1 MATLE
6 DISIR
11 GLDEPSDVD
20 ATEKKADNKEKFSIP
35 SMFAK
40 NPFRLIGLTSIDSES
55 VYWCSHDRLA
65 SVCSFWT
72 NALSIDPQMI
82 KEETIRIEATDKAL
96 VRVLSNFHSTHDCP
110 LYKDDDKWTDVV
122 EVFMLCFMWEYKKGI
137 QLGLDRFAEHR
148 PMTLDCLRSLP
159 YVITQ
164 HYPDTNREV
173 FEAHTRAVQNGE
185 LVPEYS
191 VKTLNHELAVQVLNS
206 YAGVWEKPYSTDPKN
221 AKVGSLFDVNDTVN
235 KWCHARVI
243 EIKEEDDHKVLK
255 IHYLGWGEKWDEWI
269 ADNSVR
275 IRPYS
280 KNASNKEREERI
292 KKYPICDNCG
302 VRHEGAIV
310 RKKKKKVKK
319 IKKKKK
325 KVEYEPESEP
335 ESESESSESE
345 SEPVIEELD

>member
-35 SMFAK
+35 PMFAK

-221 AKVGSLFDVNDTVN
+221 GSRKKMTTKYSKFITWVGVKNGTNGLPTIRFVFVLTAKMLLTRSEKNVLRSTLSVITVVYVTR
-235 KWCHARVI
+235 A
-243 EIKEEDDHKVLK
+243 LS
-255 IHYLGWGEKWDEWI
+255 
-269 ADNSVR
+269 SVR
-275 IRPYS
+275 KR
-280 KNASNKEREERI
+280 RR
-292 KKYPICDNCG
+292 
-302 VRHEGAIV
+302 
-310 RKKKKKVKK
+310 
-319 IKKKKK
+319 
-325 KVEYEPESEP
+325 
-335 ESESESSESE
+335 
-345 SEPVIEELD
+345 